1 MSRRSRVSDEID
13 VISSSD
19 DEMPL
24 PPSKPPI
31 TIRGVGHITMFGLN
45 SRFDTDFPSELIG
58 RVAPEELSDTLGRI
72 NSVLKRH
79 VQMSR
84 WAYGFVV
91 GGCCAVCCF
100 VAVRLDA
107 RCSLLYALIE
117 GRVDLFV
124 IWDSSICQCCE
135 TDCVFFKIF
144 KKLSRRPSYLL
155 VNLFEND
162 TVTAV
167 EKTLDHENICLYH
180 KLGLHWRLVK
190 RPVEGSRLTEYV
202 LELQTLPKVQLMLPD

>member
-19 DEMPL
+19 DEVPI

-45 SRFDTDFPSELIG
+45 SRFDTEFPSELIG

-79 VQMSR
+79 VQMSSR
-84 WAYGFVV
+84 WLLCGLLF
-91 GGCCAVCCF
+91 CCCSF
-100 VAVRLDA
+100 G
-107 RCSLLYALIE
+107 CSLFPVVCLN
-117 GRVDLFV
+117 
-124 IWDSSICQCCE
+124 
-135 TDCVFFKIF
+135 
-144 KKLSRRPSYLL
+144 RR
-155 VNLFEND
+155 

-167 EKTLDHENICLYH
+167 EKTLDHENVCLYH

-190 RPVEGSRLTEYV
+190 RPVDGSRLTEYV
-202 LELQTLPKVQLMLPD
+202 LELQTLPKIQLMLPD